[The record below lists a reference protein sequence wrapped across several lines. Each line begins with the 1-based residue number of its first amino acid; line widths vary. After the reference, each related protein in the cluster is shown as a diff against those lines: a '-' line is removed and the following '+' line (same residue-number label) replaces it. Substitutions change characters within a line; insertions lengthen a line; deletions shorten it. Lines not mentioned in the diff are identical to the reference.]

1 MQSIQSTQSIQSI
14 QSNQF
19 VRLNE
24 ESLEYNKKI
33 EKQFICNSNNHDIEN
48 ILTTIKDKG
57 MTLELQSDE
66 YQPIKNNYN
75 THTILSKNISNKN
88 DTNVVL
94 PNIILC
100 KALPP
105 NNVNTSCREIK
116 SHTQSD
122 TLRSSSFTGIE
133 IIEIIELTS
142 DIFKPSED
150 NLKQELCLNE
160 IASQLLFLHSQ
171 LSTLDWKN
179 IDLMLFYEHLSKITE
194 NKNHKIFI
202 AKNNDKIIGSGTILI
217 EPKLIHDLS
226 YVGHIEDIIVDGN
239 YRNKGIGKLI
249 LEKLINVA
257 KENKCYK
264 VILDCSVANVKFYE
278 KLGFKTK
285 EQQMAI
291 YF

>member
-1 MQSIQSTQSIQSI
+1 MQSVQQ
-14 QSNQF
+14 
-19 VRLNE
+19 LGE
-24 ESLEYNKKI
+24 KKI
-33 EKQFICNSNNHDIEN
+33 EKQYTCNSNYHNIEN
-48 ILTTIKDKG
+48 ILTTIRDKE

-66 YQPIKNNYN
+66 YQSKR
-75 THTILSKNISNKN
+75 KNISNKN
-88 DTNVVL
+88 DTNIAL
-94 PNIILC
+94 PDIILC
-100 KALPP
+100 KALPS
-105 NNVNTSCREIK
+105 NNVNTPCRKIK

-122 TLRSSSFTGIE
+122 TLLPSSFTD
-133 IIEIIELTS
+133 IEIIELTS
-142 DIFKPSED
+142 DIFIND
-150 NLKQELCLNE
+150 FKQGICLNG

-179 IDLMLFYEHLSKITE
+179 IDPILFCEHLLKITE

-226 YVGHIEDIIVDGN
+226 YVGHIEDIIIDGN

-249 LEKLINVA
+249 VEKLIKFA

-264 VILDCSVANVKFYE
+264 VILDCSVTNAKFYE
-278 KLGFKTK
+278 KLGFKLK